1 MGAASSQAKIEDAR
15 NAVLVLI
22 RRDNKQVLLTRE
34 RMGPDQKKW
43 GLPGGKIEHG
53 YDARQTFAKE
63 AREEVLID
71 YTMWRNNKEVGV
83 DYVMCGTTA
92 YFIRELRPNLIQ
104 DRNSQNIFYPNQ
116 GGRIGLL
123 YDNGEIDGVHWTK
136 LSDLLATPYKLQDVL
151 RYKARDGSVSV
162 RENKGLRNC
171 FVRCLSDPDV
181 RRVLTDVYNSL

>member
-1 MGAASSQAKIEDAR
+1 MGAASSQAKIQDAK

-22 RRDNKQVLLTRE
+22 RRDTKQVLLTRE
-34 RMGPDQKKW
+34 MMGPDRKQW
-43 GLPGGKIEHG
+43 GLPGGKIERG
-53 YDARQTFAKE
+53 MDARQTFAKE
-63 AREEVLID
+63 AEEEVLID
-71 YTMWRNNKEVGV
+71 YTMWRNNRDVGV

-104 DRNSQNIFYPNQ
+104 GRNSQNITYPKR
-116 GGRIGLL
+116 GKTGLL
-123 YDNGEIDGVHWTK
+123 YDNREIDGVHWTK

-151 RYKARDGSVSV
+151 SYRARDGSVGV

>member
-1 MGAASSQAKIEDAR
+1 MGAASSQAKIEDAK

-22 RRDNKQVLLTRE
+22 RRDTKQVLLTRE
-34 RMGPDQKKW
+34 KMGPDQKKW
-43 GLPGGKIEHG
+43 GLPGGKIERG
-53 YDARQTFAKE
+53 YNARQTFAKE
-63 AREEVLID
+63 AKEEVLID
-71 YTMWRNNKEVGV
+71 YTMWRNNKDVGV

-92 YFIRELRPNLIQ
+92 YFIRELRPNLLQGRSI
-104 DRNSQNIFYPNQ
+104 IYPIR
-116 GGRIGLL
+116 GKKGLL
-123 YDNGEIDGVHWTK
+123 YDDQEIDGVHWTK

-151 RYKARDGSVSV
+151 SYKTRDGSVSV